1 MGVSKQAK
9 KSGKPKAKVTKPAKK
24 PVVKKKPAVA
34 RKKSSVPA
42 AKKTVEKKK
51 PTPAKKLVPA
61 KKLPAPVKVQNKK
74 PVAVSKP
81 AIKVSAATGKTKP
94 VPPVSAKTKSLAA
107 GNPAA
112 APKAASLKKG
122 AIPALVSDP
131 SIKRPSRPIF
141 VEVKPGSE
149 RVIKR
154 GDKTLAAAVSLDIQS
169 RRKGVSSEETPE
181 ELVIRIERELEHQF
195 FFKRNAVKPQMCTKC
210 GINSV
215 AVRFTLD
222 KELGYCDDCAK
233 ILRLGESKESRRM
246 EINPLAKKEGEPGA
260 PPKPPDDADDD
271 ESNIKLESVPD
282 VD

>member
-9 KSGKPKAKVTKPAKK
+9 KSGKPKVKAAKPAKK

-34 RKKSSVPA
+34 
-42 AKKTVEKKK
+42 KKK
-51 PTPAKKLVPA
+51 PSVSPVKKSVAKKKPVPA
-61 KKLPAPVKVQNKK
+61 KKPVPSKKSSKPVKPPIKK
-74 PVAVSKP
+74 PVAVSKS
-81 AIKVSAATGKTKP
+81 VSKAVAATGKSKP
-94 VPPVSAKTKSLAA
+94 MATGSTA
-107 GNPAA
+107 PAV
-112 APKAASLKKG
+112 KGASVKKG
-122 AIPALVSDP
+122 AQPAALVSDP

-169 RRKGVSSEETPE
+169 RRKGVSLEETPE

-233 ILRLGESKESRRM
+233 ILRLGETKEARRM
-246 EINPLAKKEGEPGA
+246 EVNPLAKKEGEPGT
-260 PPKPPDDADDD
+260 PPKPPEDADDD

>member
-9 KSGKPKAKVTKPAKK
+9 KSGKPKVKAANPAKK
-24 PVVKKKPAVA
+24 PVVKKKPAVTK
-34 RKKSSVPA
+34 KKSSVPA
-42 AKKTVEKKK
+42 AKKSVVKVK
-51 PTPAKKLVPA
+51 PATAKK
-61 KKLPAPVKVQNKK
+61 PAPVKKPLKLVKPPIKK
-74 PVAVSKP
+74 PAAVSKP
-81 AIKVSAATGKTKP
+81 VTKAAVATGKAKTMAPGSTPAAVKGASVKKPP
-94 VPPVSAKTKSLAA
+94 VPA
-107 GNPAA
+107 G
-112 APKAASLKKG
+112 
-122 AIPALVSDP
+122 LVPDP

-169 RRKGVSSEETPE
+169 RRKGVSLEETPE

-233 ILRLGESKESRRM
+233 ILRLGETK
-246 EINPLAKKEGEPGA
+246 
-260 PPKPPDDADDD
+260 
-271 ESNIKLESVPD
+271 
-282 VD
+282 

>member
-1 MGVSKQAK
+1 MGVSKHSK
-9 KSGKPKAKVTKPAKK
+9 KSGKPKAKVTKPVKK
-24 PVVKKKPAVA
+24 PVVKKKPVVS
-34 RKKSSVPA
+34 KKKTSVPA
-42 AKKTVEKKK
+42 AKKTVAKKK
-51 PTPAKKLVPA
+51 PALAKKTAPAKKIPT
-61 KKLPAPVKVQNKK
+61 PVKVQAKK
-74 PVAVSKP
+74 
-81 AIKVSAATGKTKP
+81 SAAKP
-94 VPPVSAKTKSLAA
+94 VPVKAKTPASKSPVIAVK
-107 GNPAA
+107 AA
-112 APKAASLKKG
+112 AVKKG
-122 AIPALVSDP
+122 AIPAALVPDP

-246 EINPLAKKEGEPGA
+246 EVNPLAKKEGEPGA

-271 ESNIKLESVPD
+271 ESNGKLESVPD